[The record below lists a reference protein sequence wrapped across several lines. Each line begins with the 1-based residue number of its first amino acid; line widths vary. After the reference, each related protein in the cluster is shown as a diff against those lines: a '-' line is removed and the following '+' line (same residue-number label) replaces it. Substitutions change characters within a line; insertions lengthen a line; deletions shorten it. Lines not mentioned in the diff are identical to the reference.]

1 MKDFLKRTFGRG
13 ASTSSHTQNA
23 SRAPREVAPIG
34 HRFDGKVA
42 VVTGASAGI
51 GLETAIAFARE
62 GAKVALIARRENE
75 GAKALEKVQSVGT
88 EGLFVRADVS
98 DSTQVRDAFAKIAAH
113 FGKLDV
119 AFNNAGVMQKMG
131 AVVNIDEAEFD
142 RVMAVNVKGT
152 WLCMREEIALMQ
164 KSGGAIVNMSSIRGN
179 FPGANFGVYAASKA
193 AVVAISKSAALD
205 YAEKNIRVNVV
216 GPGFVRTNMTRG
228 VEDEWIK
235 KRIPMGRWIEP
246 EEIAETVL
254 YLCSDAAQ
262 SITGEVVIIDGGVT
276 MRAW

>member
-1 MKDFLKRTFGRG
+1 MSFIKKVLGG
-13 ASTSSHTQNA
+13 GGH
-23 SRAPREVAPIG
+23 APIG
-34 HRFDGKVA
+34 HRFEGKVA

-62 GAKVALIARRENE
+62 GARVALIARREAE
-75 GAKALEKVQSVGT
+75 GAKALEKVQSAGT
-88 EGLFVRADVS
+88 EGLFVRADIS

-131 AVVNIDEAEFD
+131 AVVSIDEAEFD
-142 RVMAVNVKGT
+142 RVMHVNVKGT
-152 WLCMREEIALMQ
+152 WLCMREEVALMERH
-164 KSGGAIVNMSSIRGN
+164 GGAIVNMASIRAIYAGGN
-179 FPGANFGVYAASKA
+179 FGAYSASKA
-193 AVVAISKSAALD
+193 AVLAMSRSAALD
-205 YAEKNIRVNVV
+205 YADKNIRVNVV
-216 GPGFVRTNMTRG
+216 CPGFVRTNMTRG

-254 YLCSDAAQ
+254 YLCSDTAQ
-262 SITGEVVIIDGGVT
+262 SIVGEAVVIDGGVT